1 MNSEKVLR
9 MVDQRDPSCQASAG
23 EARAPSILVSF
34 RTRYVSGMPSSELM
48 LPSEREEGGVSGWN

>member
-48 LPSEREEGGVSGWN
+48 LPSERDR